1 MQRRSDQW
9 TVKSNAISQK
19 KIKIKIATNKLNQEI
34 ANIRTD
40 TVRRLIDAGE
50 GRREC
55 ETRENFFF
63 FFFFFAVTLF
73 VSNSRVLTELVFFY
87 FCCCV

>member
-34 ANIRTD
+34 
-40 TVRRLIDAGE
+40 VK
-50 GRREC
+50 
-55 ETRENFFF
+55 
-63 FFFFFAVTLF
+63 
-73 VSNSRVLTELVFFY
+73 
-87 FCCCV
+87 